1 MHCSCSCDVH
11 PRAASQTCNT
21 PQHAKA
27 EGEDKEEKTHKAQRC
42 TSPPQDLMHAPS
54 KLSWRLQRLPWALD
68 KNWVYRGLLSVT
80 EGRPDLLL
88 RNVHK
93 YVMGSGYAT
102 NTVTEQ
108 QQEVGLASFL
118 FHMELVSYSKLVLQ
132 SLLGTTTLLCNKDA
146 VPVGAV

>member
-1 MHCSCSCDVH
+1 M
-11 PRAASQTCNT
+11 R
-21 PQHAKA
+21 
-27 EGEDKEEKTHKAQRC
+27 
-42 TSPPQDLMHAPS
+42 APS

-80 EGRPDLLL
+80 EGRPDLLM

-108 QQEVGLASFL
+108 HQEVGLASFL
-118 FHMELVSYSKLVLQ
+118 FHLELVRYSKLVLQ
-132 SLLGTTTLLCNKDA
+132 SLHGTTTLLCSNICCACRCCMKWA
-146 VPVGAV
+146 QLLVLRP

>member
-1 MHCSCSCDVH
+1 
-11 PRAASQTCNT
+11 
-21 PQHAKA
+21 
-27 EGEDKEEKTHKAQRC
+27 
-42 TSPPQDLMHAPS
+42 MHALS

-88 RNVHK
+88 RNVHT

-118 FHMELVSYSKLVLQ
+118 FHLELVNHRKLVLQ
-132 SLLGTTTLLCNKDA
+132 SLHGTTTLLCNLLCL
-146 VPVGAV
+146 